1 MARWSRYFFSP
12 ARHNDAQ
19 QDTSRPSC
27 VRLQPEISY
36 VKPRIYSAF
45 PILAIA
51 LFVAS
56 GVLAEQA
63 PHGSITIERI
73 ADIKYPT
80 DQQWSPDGKTIAFL
94 WDAAGKQDLFMVRAG
109 EQPIALTNFPVDPDI
124 LTSDIH
130 HFEWSSADEL
140 IFSKDGQLWS
150 VPTSTQKPQPLAG
163 FQGVTSFNLSPDK
176 QEIAFVQ
183 KDDVWVESLKG
194 KTRRRLTHI
203 PEGLHI
209 SDLYFSPDA
218 KYVAFNA
225 ARHESVPEPLP
236 YNGNL
241 VKVFR
246 SLSWDDRIGVV
257 SVFSY
262 GAEPL
267 WIPVSARN
275 YGSTEM
281 QWAAGP
287 SIVHEEF
294 SPDHKTMEIKI
305 TTLSG
310 DTRTLWKDYDPA
322 WISPADGAMDVASP
336 DGKSLAFV
344 SDRSGWPHVYV
355 IPTDATSE
363 SQAKQIS
370 KGAFGDGYVG
380 WSPDSKRIVYA
391 HSANGNQM
399 ERFISIATPTTGKI
413 EPVVTDRG
421 VNRNPAF
428 SPDGSMLMYERSAI
442 EHPLEVYSVSAK
454 TGARPTRL
462 TNSLPPGLHPQD
474 LIAPVPVYY
483 PSRVDKK
490 AVPATL
496 IVDKNLDRSKK
507 HPAIIWIHGSGAD
520 ENYLAWHPGAYRM
533 YYAMNQYLAQQG
545 YVVLTPDY
553 RGSSG
558 YSRDWATGTSRDLGG
573 GETQD
578 VNAGADYLKT
588 LSYVDPDRIG
598 VWGLSY
604 GGFMTLQSMV
614 TDPTLFRCAIDVA
627 GVGDWETWTTGGLI
641 LGRLGETP
649 VTDPDFYNRS
659 APVKHLD
666 KLARPL
672 LILQGTNDANVP
684 FWESLKVIDN
694 LEKLGKPFDM
704 AIYPGEIH
712 FFRRAFVLRDAW
724 KRSDSF
730 FDRYLM
736 EPDTAVQRQ

>member
-1 MARWSRYFFSP
+1 VNS
-12 ARHNDAQ
+12 
-19 QDTSRPSC
+19 
-27 VRLQPEISY
+27 
-36 VKPRIYSAF
+36 RIYSVCLIFAVS
-45 PILAIA
+45 
-51 LFVAS
+51 LFSAS
-56 GVLAEQA
+56 KALAEQA
-63 PHGSITIERI
+63 PRGSITIDRI

-94 WDAAGKQDLFMVRAG
+94 WDAAGKQDLFMVKAG
-109 EQPIALTNFPVDPDI
+109 EQPLALTNFPVDPDI

-130 HFEWSSADEL
+130 HFEWSSPDEL
-140 IFSKDGQLWS
+140 IFSKGGQLWS
-150 VPTSTQKPQPLAG
+150 VSTSSPKPQPLAG
-163 FQGVTSFNLSPDK
+163 FQGVTSFSLSPDK

-194 KTRRRLTHI
+194 KTRRQLTHM
-203 PEGLHI
+203 PEGLHA
-209 SDLYFSPDA
+209 SQPSFSLDS
-218 KYVAFNA
+218 KYVAFDA
-225 ARHESVPEPLP
+225 GRHESVPEPLP

-262 GAEPL
+262 GAEPM
-267 WIPVSARN
+267 WIPVSPRN
-275 YGSTEM
+275 YGSTDM

-294 SPDHKTMEIKI
+294 SSDHKTMEIKV
-305 TTLSG
+305 TSLSG
-310 DTRTLWKDYDPA
+310 ETRTLWKDYDPA
-322 WISPADGAMDVASP
+322 WISPADGAMDIASP
-336 DGKSLAFV
+336 DGKLLAFI

-355 IPTDATSE
+355 IPTDATLE

-370 KGAFGDGYVG
+370 KGAFGDGYAA
-380 WSPDSKRIVYA
+380 WSPDSKRVAYA
-391 HSANGNQM
+391 HSADGNQM
-399 ERFISIATPTTGKI
+399 ERFISIATLTTGKI
-413 EPVVTDRG
+413 EPIVTAHG

-428 SPDGSMLMYERSAI
+428 SPDGSMLVYERSAI

-454 TGARPTRL
+454 VGATPTRL
-462 TNSLPPGLHPQD
+462 TNSLPPGLLPQD
-474 LIAPVPVYY
+474 LTAPIPVHY

-558 YSRDWATGTSRDLGG
+558 YSREWATGASRDLGG

-614 TDPTLFRCAIDVA
+614 TDPSLFRCAIDVA
-627 GVGDWETWTTGGLI
+627 GVGDWETWTTGGMI

-649 VTDPDFYNRS
+649 VTDPELYNRS

-672 LILQGTNDANVP
+672 LVLQGTNDANVP
-684 FWESLKVIDN
+684 FWESLKVIDS

-724 KRSDSF
+724 RRSDSF

-736 EPDTAVQRQ
+736 EPGDAGTNKK

>member
-1 MARWSRYFFSP
+1 VNA
-12 ARHNDAQ
+12 
-19 QDTSRPSC
+19 
-27 VRLQPEISY
+27 
-36 VKPRIYSAF
+36 KIYSACLLF
-45 PILAIA
+45 AAA
-51 LFVAS
+51 LFSAF

-63 PHGSITIERI
+63 PRGSITIDRI

-80 DQQWSPDGKTIAFL
+80 DQQWSPDGKTVAFL
-94 WDAAGKQDLFMVRAG
+94 WDAAGKQDLFMVKAG

-130 HFEWSSADEL
+130 HFEWASPDEI
-140 IFSKDGQLWS
+140 IFSKGGQLWS
-150 VPTSTQKPQPLAG
+150 VSTSSSKPEPLAG
-163 FQGVTSFNLSPDK
+163 FQGVSSFNLSPDK

-183 KDDVWVESLKG
+183 KDDVWVESLKS
-194 KTRRRLTHI
+194 KARRRLTHM
-203 PEGLHI
+203 PEGLHA
-209 SDLYFSPDA
+209 SQLSFSPDG
-218 KYVAFNA
+218 KYIAFDA

-241 VKVFR
+241 VKIFR

-257 SVFSY
+257 SVYSY
-262 GAEPL
+262 AAEPT
-267 WIPVSARN
+267 WISVSARN

-281 QWAAGP
+281 QWSAGP

-294 SPDHKTMEIKI
+294 SPDHKTMEIKV
-305 TTLSG
+305 TSLSG
-310 DTRTLWKDYDPA
+310 ETRTLWKDSDPA

-336 DGKSLAFV
+336 DGKWLAFI
-344 SDRSGWPHVYV
+344 SDRSGWPHLYV

-370 KGAFGDGYVG
+370 KGAFGDGYAA
-380 WSPDSKRIVYA
+380 WSPDSKRIAYA
-391 HSANGNQM
+391 HSAEGNQM
-399 ERFISIATPTTGKI
+399 ERFISIASIATGKI

-428 SPDGSMLMYERSAI
+428 SPDGSTLVYERSAV
-442 EHPLEVYSVSAK
+442 EHPLEVYSVPVRP
-454 TGARPTRL
+454 GAIPTRL
-462 TNSLPPGLHPQD
+462 TNSLPPGLLPQD
-474 LIAPVPVYY
+474 LTAPVPVHY
-483 PSRVDKK
+483 PSRADGK

-496 IVDKNLDRSKK
+496 IVDKHLDRSKK
-507 HPAIIWIHGSGAD
+507 HPAIIWVHGSGAD
-520 ENYLAWHPGAYRM
+520 ENYLAWHPGSYRM
-533 YYAMNQYLAQQG
+533 YYAMDQYLAQQG

-558 YSRDWATGTSRDLGG
+558 YSREWATGASRDLGG
-573 GETQD
+573 AETQD

-598 VWGLSY
+598 IWGLSY

-627 GVGDWETWTTGGLI
+627 GVGDWETWTTGGMI

-649 VTDPDFYNRS
+649 VTNPELYNRS

-672 LILQGTNDANVP
+672 LLLQGTNDANVP
-684 FWESLKVIDN
+684 FWESLKVIDS

-736 EPDTAVQRQ
+736 QPDDTVNVERTGIKDGNKTP